1 MYPERPVWGNAQGDI
16 SIIVFSDFQSATCS
30 KADKTILQLL
40 KKHPEVDYRFRHN
53 PLGIHRMSRSAAEY
67 YEALALQ
74 DHKKAIKL
82 NHLILKNR
90 LKIKKNGITELNN
103 LAEKAGADM
112 PRLRKDINSNKVK
125 SIVKND
131 IQEAKRLGFT
141 ASPVFLVNGVTV
153 SGAAPMEEFE
163 EVFKMIRSQRK

>member
-1 MYPERPVWGNAQGDI
+1 
-16 SIIVFSDFQSATCS
+16 
-30 KADKTILQLL
+30 
-40 KKHPEVDYRFRHN
+40 
-53 PLGIHRMSRSAAEY
+53 
-67 YEALALQ
+67 
-74 DHKKAIKL
+74 
-82 NHLILKNR
+82 
-90 LKIKKNGITELNN
+90 
-103 LAEKAGADM
+103 M